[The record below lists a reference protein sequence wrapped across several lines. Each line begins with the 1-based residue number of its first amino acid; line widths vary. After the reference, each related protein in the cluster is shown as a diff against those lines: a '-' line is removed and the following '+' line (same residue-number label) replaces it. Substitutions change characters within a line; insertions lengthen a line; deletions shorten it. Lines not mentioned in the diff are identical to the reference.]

1 MTTLIFGTGVGTF
14 ILVSVWTVA
23 VILCFISLRTQR
35 GNIGPVAI
43 AVASLV
49 MLILLL
55 IPRGPESPPSDSYK
69 VYDNLFVWRIVLI
82 IFLSVSAAGGFA
94 AYFVT
99 DLMEPKH
106 AHQLKGWTL

>member
-23 VILCFISLRTQR
+23 AILCFISLRTHR
-35 GNIGPVAI
+35 GNIGPISI

-55 IPRGPESPPSDSYK
+55 IPRGPESPPDSTK

-94 AYFVT
+94 AYVVT
-99 DLMEPKH
+99 DLMEPRH